1 MNESFSKMNLDIIWQ
16 PLLSMPWIITLGLT
30 ALILIGLSLYAR
42 QRGSILRAI
51 ALSALFITLLNPSV
65 NQEQRQQLT
74 DIAVLVVD
82 QSTSQNIGQRTAQT
96 EKARKSVE
104 QSIADLSNT
113 ELRTVYVNSGISTRT
128 EGTRVFNA
136 LNSALQDIPPERF
149 AGAII
154 ISDGQIHDVPKPFKS
169 ASAPYHLLLS
179 GNKNETDRQVEILN
193 APKFSII
200 GTQQTIRFK
209 VNQFGKAE
217 NGNRALVTIARDGE
231 RVGQVTVDIGKEIN
245 FSATISHGG
254 QNIFEISANTY
265 PNELSKQNNRA
276 VAVINGIRD
285 RLRVLLVSGQPHPGE
300 RTWRNLLKADPSVDL
315 VHFTI
320 LRPPEKQD
328 GTPINELS
336 LIAFPTRELFSE
348 KLDEFDLVI
357 FDRYARRGVL
367 PGVYLYNIADYVQ
380 NGGAVLVAAGP
391 DYANNASIYHSG
403 LSNILPAVPTG
414 NVTTIPYRAQ
424 ETTNG
429 KRHPVVRGLKGGG
442 GDKPTWGKWFRLID
456 AKNDDGTVLMTGPQ
470 DKPLLLVARK
480 GKGRVAQL
488 MSDHSWLW
496 DRGYDGGGP
505 QAELLRRIA
514 HWLMAEPDLE
524 EEKLSGRQ
532 KGKNLIITR
541 QTMGD
546 KAGKVTITT
555 PSGKTKTLELVQQ
568 KPGLWAAK
576 TAITE
581 PGIHKLV
588 NDDKTAFAAVGSPDP
603 RESSQ
608 VHSTGKLMKNVVTI
622 TKGSI
627 TRIEKQTPRVVM
639 VKSDRSFSGSG
650 WIGLKRNNAYDVT
663 AIKTMP
669 LMTTLLALLILLGLI
684 TAMWYREGR

>member
-1 MNESFSKMNLDIIWQ
+1 MNFDIIWQ
-16 PLLSMPWIITLGLT
+16 PLLSMPWLITLGFIALT
-30 ALILIGLSLYAR
+30 LIAISLYTR
-42 QRGSILRAI
+42 QRGSILRTV

-65 NQEQRQQLT
+65 NQEQRRQLN
-74 DIAVLVVD
+74 DIAVLVID
-82 QSTSQNIGQRTAQT
+82 QSTSQDIDNRRAQT
-96 EKARKSVE
+96 EQARKAVE
-104 QSIADLSNT
+104 QSIANLKNT
-113 ELRTVYVNSGISTRT
+113 ELRTIYVTSGISINDD
-128 EGTRVFNA
+128 GTRIFNA
-136 LNSALQDIPPERF
+136 LNATLQDIPPERF

-154 ISDGQIHDVPKPFKS
+154 ISDGQIHDVPKPFKT
-169 ASAPYHLLLS
+169 ASAPYHLLLT
-179 GNKNETDRQVEILN
+179 GNKNETDRQVEIIN

-209 VNQFGKAE
+209 VNQFGKAA

-231 RVGQVTVDIGKEIN
+231 RVGQITVDTGKAID

-254 QNIFEISANTY
+254 QNIFEISANIY

-348 KLDEFDLVI
+348 KLHEFDLVI

-367 PGVYLYNIADYVQ
+367 PGIYLYNIADYVQ

-391 DYANNASIYHSG
+391 DYAGNASIYHSG
-403 LSNILPAVPTG
+403 LSNLLPAIPTG
-414 NVTTIPYRAQ
+414 NVTTIPYRAKM
-424 ETTNG
+424 TIKG

-442 GDKPTWGKWFRLID
+442 GKKPTWGKWFRLID
-456 AKNDDGTVLMTGPQ
+456 SKNDGGSVLLTGPEE
-470 DKPLLLVARK
+470 KPLLLVSRK

-532 KGKNLIITR
+532 KGKTLIITR
-541 QTMGD
+541 QTMSD
-546 KAGKVTITT
+546 KAGKITITT
-555 PSGKTKTLELVQQ
+555 PSGKTKTLEFIQQ
-568 KPGLWAAK
+568 KPGLWTAQ

-581 PGIHKLV
+581 PGIHKLI
-588 NDDKTAFAAVGSPDP
+588 NGDKTAFAAVGSPDP

-608 VHSTGKLMKNVVTI
+608 VHSTEKPMKDFVSS

-627 TRIEKQTPRVVM
+627 TRIAKATPRVVM
-639 VKSDRSFSGSG
+639 VKSDRSFAGSG

-663 AIKTMP
+663 AIKTLP
-669 LMTTLLALLILLGLI
+669 LMTSLLALLALLGLI